1 MPVSDRLEI
10 HNLCCT
16 RGDRP
21 LFSGLSRTVRAGEL
35 LHVVGSNGSG
45 KTTLLRTLCG
55 LSRPAEGDIRWKGR
69 PVRELGDEYRADLV
83 YVGHLDG
90 VQGELTLTEN
100 LRAQA
105 CLEGHISP
113 DGIAGALERV
123 ELSARAHFPAKIL
136 SQGQHRR
143 LALARLFLLKRP
155 IWFLDE
161 PFTALDTKS
170 CRLITRLLE
179 DQLERGGL
187 VILSSHQD
195 FELAG
200 RASRIDLDRVR
211 AASNKRRAQTTSRS
225 AVVTDH
231 PAA

>member
-1 MPVSDRLEI
+1 MSNRLEI
-10 HNLCCT
+10 RDLCCT

-21 LFSGLSRTVRAGEL
+21 LFSGLSRTVRSGEL

-55 LSRPAEGDIRWKGR
+55 LSRPAEGEVRWKGR
-69 PVRELGDEYRADLV
+69 PTRELGDEYRADLV

-90 VQGELTLTEN
+90 VQGELTLAEN
-100 LRAQA
+100 LQVQA
-105 CLEGHISP
+105 CLEGDSDP
-113 DGIAGALERV
+113 AAIASALDRV
-123 ELSARAHFPAKIL
+123 ELASRAHLPAKIL

-143 LALARLFLLKRP
+143 LALARLLLLKRA
-155 IWFLDE
+155 IWILDE

-170 CRLITRLLE
+170 CRIMTQLLE
-179 DQLERGGL
+179 EQLARGGL
-187 VILSSHQD
+187 VVLSSHQD

-211 AASNKRRAQTTSRS
+211 GAAKTRRARAASPS
-225 AVVTDH
+225 AVIDH
-231 PAA
+231 HAS

>member
-1 MPVSDRLEI
+1 VKASDRLEI
-10 HNLCCT
+10 RDLCCT

-21 LFSGLSRTVRAGEL
+21 LFSGLSRTVRPGEL

-55 LSRPAEGDIRWKGR
+55 LSRPAEGEIRWKGR
-69 PVRELGDEYRADLV
+69 AVRELGDEYRADLL
-83 YVGHLDG
+83 YVGHQDG
-90 VQGELTLTEN
+90 VQGELTLAEN

-105 CLEGHISP
+105 CLEGPTEPAAIE
-113 DGIAGALERV
+113 AALERV
-123 ELSARAHFPAKIL
+123 ELAARGRFPAKIL

-143 LALARLFLLKRP
+143 LALARLTLLERV
-155 IWFLDE
+155 IWILDE

-170 CRLITRLLE
+170 CRVVTRLLDE
-179 DQLERGGL
+179 HLEGGGL
-187 VILSSHQD
+187 VVLSSHQE

-211 AASNKRRAQTTSRS
+211 AAAKTRRSSAASAS
-225 AVVTDH
+225 AVIDH
-231 PAA
+231 HAT

>member
-1 MPVSDRLEI
+1 MSDRLEI
-10 HNLCCT
+10 RDLCCT

-21 LFSGLSRTVRAGEL
+21 LFSGLSRTVQSGEL

-55 LSRPAEGDIRWKGR
+55 LSRPAEGEIRWKGR
-69 PVRELGDEYRADLV
+69 SVSDLADEYRADLV

-105 CLEGHISP
+105 CLEGQVEL
-113 DGIAGALERV
+113 GAIAGALECV
-123 ELSARAHFPAKIL
+123 ELSARGHLPAKIL

-143 LALARLFLLKRP
+143 LALARLLLLKRP
-155 IWFLDE
+155 IWILDE

-170 CRLITRLLE
+170 CRIITRLLE
-179 DQLERGGL
+179 EQLERGGL

-211 AASNKRRAQTTSRS
+211 AASKQHRTKPASRS
-225 AVVTDH
+225 ILTDH
-231 PAA
+231 HAT

>member
-1 MPVSDRLEI
+1 M
-10 HNLCCT
+10 
-16 RGDRP
+16 
-21 LFSGLSRTVRAGEL
+21 
-35 LHVVGSNGSG
+35 VGSNGSG

-55 LSRPAEGDIRWKGR
+55 LSRPAEGEIRWKDR

-105 CLEGHISP
+105 CLEG
-113 DGIAGALERV
+113 GIEPAAIAAALERV
-123 ELSARAHFPAKIL
+123 ELTSRAGLPAKVL

-143 LALARLFLLKRP
+143 LALARLLLLKRA

-170 CRLITRLLE
+170 CRIMTRLLE
-179 DQLERGGL
+179 EQLDRGGL

-211 AASNKRRAQTTSRS
+211 AAARSRRTKAASPS
-225 AVVTDH
+225 AVIDH
-231 PAA
+231 HAT